1 MTDIKCPH
9 CNSVFKTN
17 DTELISVMAQIRDS
31 AFEDAVSQRVKE
43 LLNAKVNDAVSK
55 LTVEKANM
63 ELKHTKE
70 IDKIKAEYEKEVK
83 ELSTEL
89 DYYKDLKTKMSTKMV
104 GESLEQYCS
113 LEFEKIR
120 GALPKTVY
128 FEKDSDITS
137 GSKGDFIY
145 REYDELGNEILSIMF
160 EMKNEIDTTKTKHKN
175 EDFFKKLDKDRKDK
189 DCEFAVLVSL
199 LEADSEYYNIGIV
212 DVSHKYEKMYV
223 VRPNHFITIL
233 NVLRNASL
241 NMNELRKELS
251 LIKQQQT
258 DVNQFE
264 MNLKSCKDSINKNV
278 SSVFK
283 HHENAIKNIDKVIL
297 TLQKM
302 KDDILIADRQLK
314 LSTDK
319 ISDLSIKKISNNKL

>member
-1 MTDIKCPH
+1 M
-9 CNSVFKTN
+9 
-17 DTELISVMAQIRDS
+17 
-31 AFEDAVSQRVKE
+31 
-43 LLNAKVNDAVSK
+43 
-55 LTVEKANM
+55 
-63 ELKHTKE
+63 
-70 IDKIKAEYEKEVK
+70 
-83 ELSTEL
+83 
-89 DYYKDLKTKMSTKMV
+89 
-104 GESLEQYCS
+104 
-113 LEFEKIR
+113 
-120 GALPKTVY
+120 
-128 FEKDSDITS
+128 
-137 GSKGDFIY
+137 
-145 REYDELGNEILSIMF
+145 
-160 EMKNEIDTTKTKHKN
+160 
-175 EDFFKKLDKDRKDK
+175 
-189 DCEFAVLVSL
+189 
-199 LEADSEYYNIGIV
+199 
-212 DVSHKYEKMYV
+212 SHKYEKMYV

-264 MNLKSCKDSINKNV
+264 MDLKSCKDSISKNV

-283 HHENAIKNIDKVIL
+283 HHDDAIKSIDKIIL